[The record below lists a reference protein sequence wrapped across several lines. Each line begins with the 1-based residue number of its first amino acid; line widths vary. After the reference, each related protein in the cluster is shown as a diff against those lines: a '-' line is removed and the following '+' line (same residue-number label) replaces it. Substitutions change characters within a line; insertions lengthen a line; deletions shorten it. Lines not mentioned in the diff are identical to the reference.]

1 MTEQYD
7 EEIEEENLPVK
18 QEPVQELS
26 FLIDQKKHNLT
37 KAHKAI
43 DKEVMTAIEFLGS
56 VVKDEEKSTEV
67 RMKAAEKIL
76 DSKLKI
82 ADQQNKEWLQRVV
95 AESRKNMLTNTK
107 SNFKNVGGSDD
118 DEDDSPTPVY
128 RPDIILDISNV
139 NKL

>member
-1 MTEQYD
+1 MN
-7 EEIEEENLPVK
+7 EELEETENLPAK

-37 KAHKAI
+37 KAHRAI
-43 DKEVMTAIEFLGS
+43 DKEVLEAIEFLGS
-56 VVKDEEKSTEV
+56 IVKDVEKPTDV
-67 RMKAAEKIL
+67 RMKAAEKII

>member
-1 MTEQYD
+1 MN
-7 EEIEEENLPVK
+7 EELEETENLPAK
-18 QEPVQELS
+18 QEPAQELS

-37 KAHKAI
+37 KAHRAI
-43 DKEVMTAIEFLGS
+43 DKEVLEAIEFLGS
-56 VVKDEEKSTEV
+56 IVKDVEKPTDV
-67 RMKAAEKIL
+67 RMKAAEKII

-107 SNFKNVGGSDD
+107 PNFKNAGNGD
-118 DEDDSPTPVY
+118 DEDDDDSPTPVY

>member
-1 MTEQYD
+1 MN
-7 EEIEEENLPVK
+7 EELEETENLPAK

-43 DKEVMTAIEFLGS
+43 DKEVLEAIEFLGS
-56 VVKDEEKSTEV
+56 IVKDVEKSTDV
-67 RMKAAEKIL
+67 RMKAAEKII

-82 ADQQNKEWLQRVV
+82 ADQQNKEWLQRCV
-95 AESRKNMLTNTK
+95 AETRKNMTANTK
-107 SNFKNVGGSDD
+107 SSFKNVGGE
-118 DEDDSPTPVY
+118 DEDDDSPTPVY
-128 RPDIILDISNV
+128 RPDIILDVSNV